1 MELVVAEKPSVA
13 MDIGKVIGATK
24 KEDGFVSGNGYI
36 VTWCLGHLVELA
48 MPSAYDEAYKKW
60 SVDTLP
66 IAPGKWIY
74 GIKKATKEQY
84 AKLKELFKR
93 PDISSVICATDAG
106 REGELIFRNAYN
118 KAGCTKPIKRLWIS
132 SMEDSA
138 VKAGFENL
146 KNGDDYISLYE
157 AAQARE
163 RADWLTGMNLSRLYT
178 LVYGGGDKI
187 SIGRVMTPTLAMIC
201 ERDTKVEGFVKEK
214 YYTVHLGDGKG
225 IDAVSEKL
233 FDAEEAEKLKKFVD
247 GKQARVSEVTEENK
261 KIQPPLLY
269 DLTSLQRD
277 CNRIFG
283 FSANKTLEIAQELYE
298 KKLTTYPRT
307 DAKVLTDDMEDT
319 ALKAFAACCLRFD
332 FAAGKTPVNVKR
344 ILNSKKVSDHHA
356 IIPTGNNEG
365 IDKLANDVR
374 LVYDIISIRVIAALS
389 EAYEYKSMSADII
402 CEDVHFLMT
411 GTCCT
416 KQGFKEIEQAFKKK
430 NGGCGEEQKEKELPD
445 IKQYY
450 TFAVQADVK
459 EDYTKPPS
467 YYTEDSLLS
476 AMESAG
482 KKEMASEVERKGL
495 GTSATRAGTIEKLID
510 NGYVIR
516 EGKKLIS
523 TEAGRYI
530 IKVIPER
537 VKSVELTCDWEN
549 ELLEVSKGKVSYDAF
564 MGNIL
569 NFIKGLVDE
578 GKTVKPVPRKSIE
591 KNVLAECP
599 YCKSNLISGKFGAY
613 CEGKCGIF
621 LTGPAGKLTDEQV
634 VKLFAEQKEVL
645 LKNLTSQKG
654 SKYDAY
660 IKYDTTEKFTYQDKE
675 GTQRE
680 GIRIKYSMRF
690 PENKKNKKKKG

>member
-13 MDIGKVIGATK
+13 IDIGKVIGATK
-24 KEDGFVSGNGYI
+24 KEDGYVSGNGYI

-48 MPSAYDEAYKKW
+48 MPAAYDEVYKKW

-66 IAPGKWIY
+66 IAPSDWIY
-74 GIKKATKEQY
+74 GIKKSTKEQY
-84 AKLKELFKR
+84 AKLKDLFKR

-118 KAGCTKPIKRLWIS
+118 KAGCRKPIKRLWIS
-132 SMEDSA
+132 SMEDKA
-138 VKAGFENL
+138 VKEGFENL
-146 KNGDDYISLYE
+146 KDGDDYISLYE

-187 SIGRVMTPTLAMIC
+187 SVGRVMTPVLAMIN
-201 ERDTKVEGFVKEK
+201 ERDIKVEGFVKEK
-214 YYTVHLGDGKG
+214 YYTIHIGDGKG
-225 IDAVSEKL
+225 LDAVSEKIS
-233 FDAEEAEKLKKFVD
+233 DAEEAEKLKKLVD
-247 GKQARVSEVTEENK
+247 GKPARVSEVKEENK
-261 KIQPPLLY
+261 KIQAPLLY

-283 FSANKTLEIAQELYE
+283 FSASKTLEIAQELYE

-307 DAKVLTDDMEDT
+307 DAKYLTEDMENT
-319 ALKAFAACCLRFD
+319 VLKVFSMCCMRFD
-332 FAAGKTPVNVKR
+332 FTKGNTPVNVKR

-356 IIPTGNNEG
+356 IIPTENTEG
-365 IDKLANDVR
+365 AEHLDNDVK
-374 LVYDIISIRVIAALS
+374 LVYDLISIRVITALS
-389 EAYEYKSMSADII
+389 DAYEYKSVSADIV
-402 CEDVHFLMT
+402 CEDVHFTMS
-411 GTCCT
+411 GTCCI

-430 NGGCGEEQKEKELPD
+430 NGKGEEQQEKDLPD

-450 TFAVQADVK
+450 TFTALADVK

-482 KKEMASEVERKGL
+482 KKEMSSEVERKGL

-530 IKVIPER
+530 IKVLPER

-549 ELLEVSKGKVSYDAF
+549 ELLEVSKGNISYDMF
-564 MGNIL
+564 MGNVTK
-569 NFIKGLVDE
+569 FIKELVDE

-599 YCKSNLISGKFGAY
+599 HCKSNLISGKFGAY

-621 LTGPAGKLTDEQV
+621 LSGPSGKLTDDQI
-634 VKLFAEQKEVL
+634 VKLFAEKKEVL

-660 IKYDTTEKFTYQDKE
+660 IKYDTTEKFTYHDKE
-675 GTQRE
+675 GNQRE
-680 GIRIKYSMRF
+680 GVKINYTMRF
-690 PENKKNKKKKG
+690 PKNKKKKG